1 MRQSAN
7 GPRAGDAGTAT
18 GAGTGTEERI
28 TGTVTRVLRNFWSGR
43 GAVLLLDDFDH
54 RATSLVDE
62 LRACGARVGAVIAR
76 TGPAAGAPEVD
87 RSLHCSDAGLD
98 FTRPE
103 FEAWLRDPSEDV
115 RAWLDGL
122 DPAREWV
129 VLGTPRT
136 GVDRFCGRPVHGW
149 RRPEWA
155 AVEDKTTIDA
165 LWAAAGVAAP
175 PHVVVTVDELLRG
188 PAGLDGVAG
197 PAGVVVAADSTRG
210 HVGDSLGLRW
220 VPGLAGFPD
229 AVREFAGRAHRVR
242 IARFADGVPCSVL
255 CMALPDGVA
264 VFSPI
269 EIVTLGDPETGRLLF
284 CGSSTHWRPGDAAE
298 RDIRGAARRAGAEL
312 VRTTGYR
319 GIFSVDGLLT
329 PDGFTAT
336 ELNPRHASGLG
347 LRAALPDFPVYLYN
361 RAVQE
366 GLPGLEGI
374 TAAALEGLVR
384 RLVAAAPSTSLAVG
398 TTPVEAVPPAPDHRA
413 GPACA
418 DLAARLGEPG
428 LRAFPLAEAPARPG
442 RPAPS
447 TGLSRST
454 R

>member
-1 MRQSAN
+1 M
-7 GPRAGDAGTAT
+7 T
-18 GAGTGTEERI
+18 GA
-28 TGTVTRVLRNFWSGR
+28 VTRVLRDFWSGR

-76 TGPAAGAPEVD
+76 TGPAAGAPEVE

-103 FEAWLRDPSEDV
+103 FEAWLRDPSDDV
-115 RAWLDGL
+115 RTWLDGL
-122 DPAREWV
+122 DPAREWLA
-129 VLGTPRT
+129 LGTPRT
-136 GVDRFCGRPVHGW
+136 GIDTFCGRPVHGW

-165 LWAAAGVAAP
+165 LWAAAGVPSP
-175 PHVVVTVDELLRG
+175 PHVVVTVDEPPAG
-188 PAGLDGVAG
+188 PAGLDAVTG
-197 PAGVVVAADSTRG
+197 PDGVVVAADSTRG
-210 HVGDSLGLRW
+210 HVGDSSGLRW
-220 VPGLAGFPD
+220 VLEPAGVPH
-229 AVREFAGRAHRVR
+229 AVREFAGRADRVR

-255 CMALPDGVA
+255 GMALPDGVA

-269 EIVTLGDPETGRLLF
+269 EIVTLGDPATGRLLF
-284 CGSSTHWRPGDAAE
+284 CGSSTHWRPGDVAE
-298 RDIRGAARRAGAEL
+298 RDIRGAARRAGTEL

-366 GLPGLEGI
+366 GLPGLGGI

-384 RLVAAAPSTSLAVG
+384 RLVAAAPSASLTVG
-398 TTPVEAVPPAPDHRA
+398 PTLVEAVPPAPDHRA

-428 LRAFPLAEAPARPG
+428 LRAFPLAAA
-442 RPAPS
+442 S
-447 TGLSRST
+447 D
-454 R
+454 